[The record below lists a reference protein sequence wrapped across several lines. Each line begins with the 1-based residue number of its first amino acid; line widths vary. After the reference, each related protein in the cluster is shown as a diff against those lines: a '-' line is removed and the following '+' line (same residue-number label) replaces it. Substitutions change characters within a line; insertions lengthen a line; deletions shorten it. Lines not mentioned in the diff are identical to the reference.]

1 MKTTTFKV
9 FSLFTLIGLLVSGCG
24 GLGKMEKHIEELGA
38 KVEPEPL
45 IVRGDSVEIN
55 VTGNFPPKYFHKKVV
70 VEATPVLVHGSGETA
85 YESTGYQGED
95 AAGNYEVIPYESG
108 KSFSYTDKIAYD
120 AAMANNSTLELR
132 ISGTK
137 GNASETF
144 DPLAIG
150 TGVITT
156 PYLMKSDDKFIM
168 ASDEFQRILN
178 KTMEATINYA
188 YNSSN
193 VRSGELRD
201 DDIKAMKDFVKLA
214 AEKDSLTLTGTSVEA
229 YASPEGEISLNENLA
244 QERAE
249 SANAVV
255 AAEMK
260 RRKISPENPDA
271 FFGNEPKGE
280 DWEGFKDLM
289 SQSSIADKELI
300 LRVLEM
306 YSDKNKREQEIKN
319 IAKTYKEIEKEILPA
334 LRRSQIDLNYD
345 VVGYSDEQL
354 KDLSINNPDI
364 LTVEELLYSATL
376 TDDVNE
382 QLSIYKAAERNYP
395 QDYRA
400 INNIGVIYMMQNKMN
415 DAASQFEKALEA
427 ENNPVTLN
435 NLGAVA
441 RLKGDRELALER
453 YAEAA
458 SAGPEVSYN
467 KGLVHIQN
475 GDYSSAI
482 SAMSGNNT
490 FNVALA
496 KVLNGDTTG
505 AKTTID
511 NSGDDSAEAD
521 YLRAIIA
528 ARMNNSA
535 EVMSNLQSAIG
546 KDGTLAAKAKEDLEF
561 RDFKDQF
568 TF

>member
-24 GLGKMEKHIEELGA
+24 GLGNMEKHIEELGA

-45 IVRGDSVEIN
+45 IVCGDSVEIN

-70 VEATPVLVHGSGETA
+70 VEATPVLIYGSGETA

-120 AAMANNSTLELR
+120 AAMANSSNLELR
-132 ISGTK
+132 ISGSK
-137 GNASETF
+137 GNANETF
-144 DPLAIG
+144 DPLPIG

-156 PYLMKSDDKFIM
+156 PYLMMSDDKFIM

-188 YNSSN
+188 YNSSK

-201 DDIKAMKDFVKLA
+201 EDIKAMKDFVKLA
-214 AEKDSLTLTGTSVEA
+214 AEKDSLTLTGASVEA

-249 SANAVV
+249 SANAVI

-260 RRKISPENPDA
+260 RRKISPENPDT
-271 FFGNEPKGE
+271 FFDNEPKGE
-280 DWEGFKDLM
+280 DWTGFKELM
-289 SQSSIADKELI
+289 SQSSIDDKELI

-415 DAASQFEKALEA
+415 DAASQFDKALEV

-435 NLGAVA
+435 NLGAIA
-441 RLKGDRELALER
+441 RLKGDREVALER

-496 KVLNGDTTG
+496 KVLNGDTSG

-511 NSGDDSAEAD
+511 NSSDDSAEAD

-535 EVMSNLQSAIG
+535 EVLSNLQSAIG

>member
-55 VTGNFPPKYFHKKVV
+55 VSGIFPPKYFHKKVV
-70 VEATPVLVHGSGETA
+70 VEATPVLVHGGSETA
-85 YESTGYQGED
+85 FDQTGFQGED
-95 AAGNYEVIPYESG
+95 AAGNYEVIPYEAG
-108 KSFSYTDKIAYD
+108 KSFNHTDKIAYD
-120 AAMANNSTLELR
+120 ASMANTSSLELR

-144 DPLAIG
+144 DPLVIG

-156 PYLMKSDDKFIM
+156 PYLMQSDDKFIM
-168 ASDEFQRILN
+168 STDKFQRILN

-193 VRSGELRD
+193 VTSGELRD
-201 DDIKAMKDFVKLA
+201 EDIDAMKDFIKLA
-214 AEKDSLTLTGTSVEA
+214 ASKDSLTFTGTAVEA
-229 YASPEGEISLNENLA
+229 YASPEGEITLNENLA
-244 QERAE
+244 DERAE

-260 RRKISPENPDA
+260 RQKISPENPEA
-271 FFGNEPKGE
+271 FFGNDPKGE

-345 VVGYSDEQL
+345 VVGYSDAQL
-354 KDLSINNPDI
+354 KDLSVNNPDI
-364 LTVEELLYSATL
+364 LTVEELLYAATL
-376 TDDVNE
+376 TDDINQ
-382 QLSIYKAAERNYP
+382 QLSMYKAAERNYP
-395 QDYRA
+395 ADYRA
-400 INNIGVIYMMQNKMN
+400 INNVGVIYMVQNKIN
-415 DAASQFEKALEA
+415 DAASQFEKAVEA

-458 SAGPEVSYN
+458 GAGPEVSYN

-475 GDYSSAI
+475 GDYSSAV
-482 SAMSGNNT
+482 SSMSGNNT
-490 FNVALA
+490 FNMALA
-496 KVLNGDTTG
+496 KMLNGDTTG
-505 AKTTID
+505 AKTTMD
-511 NSGDDSAEAD
+511 NSGDESAHAY
-521 YLRAIIA
+521 YLRAVIA

-535 EVMSNLQSAIG
+535 DVLSNLGSAVG
-546 KDGTLAAKAKEDLEF
+546 KDGTLGAKAKADLEF
-561 RDFKDQF
+561 RNFKTQF